1 MNSKP
6 GVIFDV
12 DGVLVDSY
20 AAHFLSYQML
30 GQEQG
35 LSINA
40 NQFATYFGRTTR
52 ETLAEVWQERGFN
65 ESEIAD
71 LDTRKEKLFR
81 EILVKEFP
89 AMEGAGELVDALHN
103 AGFRLAVGS
112 SGPPENVAL
121 IVKQLGREHLFHSR
135 VTGIDVIRG
144 KPDPQVFLI
153 AAERL
158 GLSPHHCLVIEDAAV
173 GITAAATANMAT
185 VGLVSTGR
193 TQDELATADLVVDSL
208 RELNPIVIRQLIET
222 RQA

>member
-30 GQEQG
+30 GKEQG

-40 NQFATYFGRTTR
+40 NQFAAYFGRTTR

-81 EILVKEFP
+81 EILIKNFP
-89 AMEGAGELVDALHN
+89 A
-103 AGFRLAVGS
+103 RC
-112 SGPPENVAL
+112 
-121 IVKQLGREHLFHSR
+121 R
-135 VTGIDVIRG
+135 
-144 KPDPQVFLI
+144 
-153 AAERL
+153 
-158 GLSPHHCLVIEDAAV
+158 
-173 GITAAATANMAT
+173 
-185 VGLVSTGR
+185 
-193 TQDELATADLVVDSL
+193 
-208 RELNPIVIRQLIET
+208 
-222 RQA
+222 